1 MFVSPLS
8 AELFKAEQPRALH
21 IRHSLRDR
29 HTPVFTRRKSS
40 VQCAV
45 AESDESAP
53 SADGYLNRTSLDQFS
68 VGQEVQG
75 RVGKVVDFGAW
86 IDVGAERSGLLHIR
100 DMSDS
105 FVYDTSSM
113 LSKGDTI
120 TVRVKYSDPVNKKLA
135 FTLLERKINDS
146 LKPLSEFS
154 VGQEIEGTVLRITNY
169 GAYLDAETEVDA
181 FLHVSK
187 LWGRRPRETLERLQI
202 GQSIRVSVVSVGP
215 GKKLEVG
222 ARSRYEESSFDPFIT
237 ESLSDALERPPTGG
251 EDYDTSQNEEYS

>member
-1 MFVSPLS
+1 LKPLS
-8 AELFKAEQPRALH
+8 EF
-21 IRHSLRDR
+21 
-29 HTPVFTRRKSS
+29 S
-40 VQCAV
+40 V
-45 AESDESAP
+45 
-53 SADGYLNRTSLDQFS
+53 YLNRKSLDQFS